1 MRILLSM
8 TRSWPLKACLLN
20 NCLGFPFVGM
30 TLLTSVPR
38 AVCARFG
45 AVAIAAIIVL
55 LAASCQKPELAGE
68 GLLPEFEHDNLF
80 QSDTFTI
87 VAETE
92 LWDSI
97 DATAGDNIYLLGD
110 FNDPFFGRTS
120 AGFYTQF
127 TYSSVPSFPTGS
139 VVDSVVMTLKYAGI
153 YGNAD
158 KLTGTQK
165 VKVFELSEKLTDS
178 KTYFTTDQHTYH
190 PQELGSKTF
199 WPDLSHDVVLD
210 GNYYSPHLRIKLN
223 NDFGQR
229 LLNIN
234 AYGSEATFKENFWG
248 FAVMPDNSGVPVDQ
262 GGIAYFKLSD
272 AVSGVTLYL
281 HTSTDTLSFSYPIKT
296 TCVSHSWF
304 SHEYVSDLL
313 AHIGNPDLGRH
324 KLFVQGTAGTRVK
337 IRFPYLSQ
345 MAKDG
350 PIAISK
356 AQLICPVEEFSD
368 ARYTASPGLFLQR
381 YIMRVSSSGNADSL
395 SLALLTDMT
404 DNQVGGLA
412 NFNEEHRQYVLDLPL
427 FAQRV
432 VNGDFGA
439 DTAIYITT
447 SGYIQAAYR
456 SVLVGPGDP
465 VRPMKLRILYTKL
478 EP

>member
-1 MRILLSM
+1 MMRY
-8 TRSWPLKACLLN
+8 WPLKAFWLSNSAC
-20 NCLGFPFVGM
+20 FPFFGM
-30 TLLTSVPR
+30 NLLSCGPK
-38 AVCARFG
+38 AVCVRM
-45 AVAIAAIIVL
+45 AAMVIGTSAML
-55 LAASCQKPELAGE
+55 MAASCKKPELAGE
-68 GLLPEFEHDNLF
+68 DLLPDFEHDNLL

-139 VVDSVVMTLKYAGI
+139 VVDSVVMTLKYAGF

-165 VKVFELSEKLTDS
+165 VKVYELSERLTES
-178 KTYFTTDQHTYH
+178 QTYLTSDQHTYH
-190 PQELGSKTF
+190 SQELGSKTF

-210 GNYYSPHLRIKLN
+210 GNNYSPHLRIKLD
-223 NDFGQR
+223 NDLGQR

-234 AYGSEATFKENFWG
+234 AYGSEATFKEYFWG

-262 GGIAYFKLSD
+262 GGIVYFKLSD
-272 AVSGVTLYL
+272 AVSGITLYL

-296 TCVSHSWF
+296 SCISHCWF

-313 AHIGNPDLGRH
+313 AHIGNPDLGRQ
-324 KLFVQGTAGTRVK
+324 KLFVQGTGGTRVK

-345 MAKDG
+345 MAKNG

-368 ARYTASPGLFLQR
+368 AHYTASPGLFLQR

-412 NFNEEHRQYVLDLPL
+412 NFNTDDRQYVLDLPL

-439 DTAIYITT
+439 DTSIYITT

-456 SVLVGPGDP
+456 SVLNGPGHAT
-465 VRPMKLRILYTKL
+465 RPMKLRILYTKL
-478 EP
+478 EQ

>member
-1 MRILLSM
+1 MAM
-8 TRSWPLKACLLN
+8 
-20 NCLGFPFVGM
+20 G
-30 TLLTSVPR
+30 
-38 AVCARFG
+38 
-45 AVAIAAIIVL
+45 AIIIL
-55 LAASCQKPELAGE
+55 GGSCKKPELAGE
-68 GLLPEFEHDNLF
+68 DLLPDFEHDNLF
-80 QSDTFTI
+80 QADTFTI

-92 LWDSI
+92 LWDTI
-97 DATAGDNIYLLGD
+97 DATASDQICLLGD

-153 YGNAD
+153 YGNSD

-165 VKVFELSEKLTDS
+165 VRVYELSERLSET
-178 KTYFTTDQHTYH
+178 KTYLTSDQHTYH
-190 PQELGSKTF
+190 PTVIGSKTF
-199 WPDLSHDVVLD
+199 WPDLNHTVVID
-210 GNYYSPHLRIKLN
+210 DNFYSPHLRIKLDN
-223 NDFGQR
+223 EIGQR

-248 FAVMPDNSGVPVDQ
+248 FAVMPDNGSLPVDQ
-262 GGIAYFKLSD
+262 GGIVYFKLSD

-281 HTSTDTLSFSYPIKT
+281 HTSTDTLSVSYPIKT

-313 AHIGNPDLGRH
+313 AHIGHCDLGRQ
-324 KLFVQGTAGTRVK
+324 KLFVQGTGGTRVRL
-337 IRFPYLSQ
+337 RFPYLSQ
-345 MAKDG
+345 MAKNG

-356 AQLICPVEEFSD
+356 AQLICPIEDYSD
-368 ARYTASPGLFLQR
+368 ARYSASPGLFLQR
-381 YIMRVSSSGNADSL
+381 YILRESSSGNADSL

-412 NFNEEHRQYVLDLPL
+412 SFDNDKRQYVLDMPI

-439 DTAIYITT
+439 DTSLYLTT
-447 SGYIQAAYR
+447 SGYVQAAYR
-456 SVLVGPGDP
+456 SILNGPGHET
-465 VRPMKLRILYTKL
+465 RPMKLRILYTKL